1 MAASER
7 SSRLPRLDYENLD
20 LLSLAISPEGDQVLI
35 GTADRALIFPLSELR
50 VSEN

>member
-20 LLSLAISPEGDQVLI
+20 LLSLGILVKANPNG
-35 GTADRALIFPLSELR
+35 AK
-50 VSEN
+50 